1 MKNIF
6 KLILLLTLFVQ
17 SSLVFGQINFTNGG
31 GDKLFS
37 NAANWSTGAVP
48 TATDKIKLDT
58 NGDTIIVDGV
68 YSVRQ
73 VLATKVKGAII
84 SNGGSDTLYI
94 NANNGIGAAIQAN
107 GTDARVAFHLPVVL
121 NTTAGTTNKAFQANG
136 AGSHIK
142 FLDAFINNSGHLTL
156 ANPQNR
162 ANTQF
167 QFDGKYI
174 STKWLNINANSK
186 VEFGPNSDF
195 TEHKSAVR
203 FTGNAGNGQLT
214 VKSAKDKFKTSDT
227 KVIVNTGGTLN
238 ASTEDVL
245 GATIQVDTDKVL
257 NLNVLANQS
266 SAGKITMATGT
277 INLDVDST
285 VTNLNFAD
293 NSASDWGTGSVVV
306 TGFKDKVI
314 GFGSNNS
321 GLTAGQVAQINIGS
335 DNLNY
340 LWNGQLST
348 VFETVPRLATGD
360 IAYTG
365 YNADSPDNLS
375 FVFLKDILPGTHFFM
390 RDDEVTSDGSFNGE
404 GEATLKWENTTGSV
418 ISAGTSVVIDS
429 LYAGTMTTSLGTTTK
444 INNTMNLSVSGDGVF
459 IYQTTTD
466 VFNTGT
472 NTYITVITAG
482 TSGKAFSGVNE
493 SDADAVYAAS
503 GLTFGVNAIST
514 KNDEG
519 SPDGGKHSRAVT
531 AGTKEGLLAEINNPA
546 NWTLITADGT
556 EALPLSSESYTIYPS
571 PRLAAG
577 DIAFTGLNADG
588 SDNLSF
594 VVMVDI
600 AVGSSFF
607 ISDNEVLVGSGGQ
620 FDNFGEGTV
629 KWENTTDSII
639 LAGTSIVID
648 STASGTI
655 TASSGTATKA
665 DGSINLSASGDGVF
679 AYQTSDDTYDK
690 NVNTF
695 LAHITAADLKSFRDG
710 SNSFVAGTVL
720 NAETGLTYGVN
731 AIDISGGSGSPDGG
745 KHDRGVT
752 KGSKEQLLSE
762 INSYDNWTTETS
774 DGTLILPLSNES
786 YEITAEPV
794 YVPTLVKL
802 STTVGS
808 VDESAGTFTV
818 SVDIVNPYDLDST
831 AVQLVFSGTDSS
843 DFNNFI
849 SDTVVFAKGVS
860 AAQTA
865 TIPILDDT
873 DAEGEES
880 FTFTLRNV
888 TGGYQSSIGAD
899 SVFTLTVI
907 DNDLGEF
914 NMVFNELHID
924 PASDITGDANGDG
937 TRDAIGDE
945 FIELINN
952 GTSAFDMSGYYLTDS
967 EEPNSAARH
976 VFPQGTVV
984 EAGQALVV
992 FGGGVPTSPTNFGGA
1007 VVQTASEN
1015 NGGVALG
1022 NSGRTVIIKNPDSLT
1037 VLSQDYDATQG
1048 SINQS
1053 ITRSPDITGSFV
1065 SHSGVT
1071 AANGALFSPGMKL
1084 DSTFFYDHTTTKVQF
1099 QLMGTTIRE
1108 GDDLSVDV
1116 VVTING
1122 ASSLN
1127 ATTVKVS
1134 PTGVGNGT
1142 LDDIDGFAPQTVTF
1156 EAGSTSS
1163 QSVTIN
1169 LTDDDLL
1176 EGNETIEFG
1185 LSDVTGDVGAGVGS
1199 PSKFLLTIS
1208 DDEVIIPLVLNE
1220 VLSDPPS
1227 DDAATT
1233 DVVEGDANGDGTRS
1247 YSDDEFIELVNN
1259 ESTELDISG
1268 YTVYDGVGLRH
1279 TFADGSILS
1288 GGGVALVFG
1297 GGSPTGE
1304 FGGADIVTTATGG
1317 SLSLN
1322 NNGDKVI
1329 VNDTDGNQV
1338 LEFEWGGSTIYDGGS
1353 DQSLTRDPELTGDF
1367 VLHTTT
1373 VAGGVFSPGTQADGT
1388 AFDVG
1393 VSDPT
1398 SVQFALSEYTLA
1410 NEDGSYN
1417 LEDYTIEVTISNPS
1431 PNIATQVEVLFTAS
1445 DNGSASDINDYV
1457 GEVMTFSSGTS
1468 DAQNSVVK
1476 ITNADIAL
1484 GTKYD
1489 FALQNVSGGN
1499 KAVIGENST
1508 FTLIIGDPG
1517 SVPLSVENDRAD
1529 ISISPNPTSDFIN
1542 VKIDINKVLD
1552 KYFVTDMAGR
1562 NIEMRDVGKVVDHIK
1577 IDARNFDNGLY
1588 ILGLNFEDK
1597 SVKLKFIKK

>member
-1 MKNIF
+1 
-6 KLILLLTLFVQ
+6 
-17 SSLVFGQINFTNGG
+17 
-31 GDKLFS
+31 
-37 NAANWSTGAVP
+37 
-48 TATDKIKLDT
+48 
-58 NGDTIIVDGV
+58 
-68 YSVRQ
+68 
-73 VLATKVKGAII
+73 
-84 SNGGSDTLYI
+84 
-94 NANNGIGAAIQAN
+94 
-107 GTDARVAFHLPVVL
+107 
-121 NTTAGTTNKAFQANG
+121 
-136 AGSHIK
+136 
-142 FLDAFINNSGHLTL
+142 
-156 ANPQNR
+156 
-162 ANTQF
+162 
-167 QFDGKYI
+167 
-174 STKWLNINANSK
+174 
-186 VEFGPNSDF
+186 
-195 TEHKSAVR
+195 
-203 FTGNAGNGQLT
+203 
-214 VKSAKDKFKTSDT
+214 
-227 KVIVNTGGTLN
+227 
-238 ASTEDVL
+238 
-245 GATIQVDTDKVL
+245 
-257 NLNVLANQS
+257 
-266 SAGKITMATGT
+266 
-277 INLDVDST
+277 
-285 VTNLNFAD
+285 
-293 NSASDWGTGSVVV
+293 
-306 TGFKDKVI
+306 
-314 GFGSNNS
+314 
-321 GLTAGQVAQINIGS
+321 NIGS

-348 VFETVPRLATGD
+348 VFEPAPRLAAGD
-360 IAYTG
+360 IAFTG
-365 YNADSPDNLS
+365 LNADGADNLS
-375 FVFLKDILPGTHFFM
+375 FVALVDIAAGTNFFIT
-390 RDDEVTSDGSFNGE
+390 DNEVLVGSSGQFDNFNE
-404 GEATLKWENTTGSV
+404 GVIKWENTTG
-418 ISAGTSVVIDS
+418 A
-429 LYAGTMTTSLGTTTK
+429 
-444 INNTMNLSVSGDGVF
+444 
-459 IYQTTTD
+459 
-466 VFNTGT
+466 
-472 NTYITVITAG
+472 VITAG
-482 TSGKAFSGVNE
+482 TSVVLDSTSNAGILTFSSGTATIQTGEVNLSGSGDGVFAYQTSTDVYNTGTN
-493 SDADAVYAAS
+493 SFLAHIVADEKKSFRNSTNSFVEDSVLNAET
-503 GLTFGVNAIST
+503 GLTYGINAVNISGGS
-514 KNDEG
+514 G
-519 SPDGGKHSRAVT
+519 SPDGGKHDRAVT
-531 AGTKEGLLAEINNPA
+531 GGTKDNLLSVINDYN
-546 NWTLITADGT
+546 NWTTESSDGT
-556 EALPLSSESYTIYPS
+556 LVLPLSSESYTIYPS
-571 PRLAAG
+571 PRLAPG

-786 YEITAEPV
+786 YEITAEAV

-802 STTVGS
+802 SSTVGS

-1142 LDDIDGFAPQTVTF
+1142 LDDIDGYAPQTVTF

-1597 SVKLKFIKK
+1597 SVKLKFVKK